1 MSEPVTDPRTRPW
14 ASLQGERYI
23 QLTTFRKDGR
33 AVATPVWFVD
43 FGGRLVVYTVATSGK
58 VRRIRHTP
66 RVEVAASDRRGRT
79 HGPRLRGTAR
89 LLPAEEWRAAEQ
101 ALNRKYPLKRLLN
114 LARRLARRQAGITY
128 LEIRPA

>member
-1 MSEPVTDPRTRPW
+1 LT
-14 ASLQGERYI
+14 SLQGERYI

-43 FGGRLVVYTVATSGK
+43 FGGKLVVYTVATSGK

-66 RVEVAASDRRGRT
+66 RVEVAACDRRGRT
-79 HGPRLRGTAR
+79 HGPRLHGTAR